1 MIKLLQGAVK
11 HSKPFLKLPL
21 IKTKN
26 LEWILKWSAN
36 SNSRVKY
43 IVKSTLFQQLIFSRR
58 FYIIKEPDY
67 YGHSVFS
74 FLPLRQSRMRR
85 NFCSVCS
92 TQRIPWN
99 RIKVIGKSP
108 SFGFFLLFNRNIQ
121 NRTRLNGSP
130 FQFFLTL

>member
-1 MIKLLQGAVK
+1 MMIKLLQGAVK
-11 HSKPFLKLPL
+11 NSKPFLKLPL
-21 IKTKN
+21 NKAKN
-26 LEWILKWSAN
+26 LERILKRSAN

-99 RIKVIGKSP
+99 RIKVLERVP
-108 SFGFFLLFNRNIQ
+108 PLVFFTF
-121 NRTRLNGSP
+121 
-130 FQFFLTL
+130 